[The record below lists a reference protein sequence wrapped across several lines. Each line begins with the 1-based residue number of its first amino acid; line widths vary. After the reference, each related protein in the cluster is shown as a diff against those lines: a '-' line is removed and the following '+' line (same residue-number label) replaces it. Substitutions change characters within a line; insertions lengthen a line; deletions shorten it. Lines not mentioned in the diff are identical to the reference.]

1 MRSFP
6 QVLHYKVAEEHPRVI
21 DIIQSARNMNT
32 CIRGENETQLM
43 LRMHQVAVGNAGTY
57 PLLPK
62 PALPLIGQQS
72 PFHYA
77 PKPC

>member
-1 MRSFP
+1 M
-6 QVLHYKVAEEHPRVI
+6 LHYKVAEEHPRVI

-32 CIRGENETQLM
+32 CLRGENETQLM
-43 LRMHQVAVGNAGTY
+43 LRMHQVAVRNAGTY

-72 PFHYA
+72 PFYYA